1 MAIAKPRAKRIP
13 EWKKKEVEELS
24 NLIRKYKCI
33 LIVDISKT
41 PTAQLQKIKKKLS
54 QKWGEKITLRVAKN
68 TLFRLA
74 LERAKINS
82 SKFEEF
88 LTGTNLF
95 IFTELN
101 PFEIALELEKMYV
114 TAPAKPGM
122 IAETEIVLPAGD
134 TGFKPGPIMSIF
146 GKLKIP
152 IRTQG
157 GTIWIARDTRVAKP
171 GDIISPEV
179 ASILQKLGIE
189 PMIVK
194 LKPKV
199 AFEDN
204 IVIPAEKLKLNLDQ
218 YRDQVQN
225 AVKNAL
231 WVGVEIAYPAPQVL
245 ELALPIAFRRAVI
258 VASESGYIT
267 AETAEFT
274 ISSAIRKAYALAIAM
289 GDYAKDLGI
298 EIRAQPSTV
307 KAEEEKEEK
316 EEEEEKKEEVSEE
329 QLAAG
334 LESLFG

>member
-13 EWKKKEVEELS
+13 EWKKREVEELS

-33 LIVDISKT
+33 LIADISKT
-41 PTAQLQKIKKKLS
+41 TTAQLQKIKRKLS
-54 QKWGEKITLRVAKN
+54 QKWRDKLTLRVAKN

-74 LERAKINS
+74 LEKVGINS
-82 SKFEEF
+82 SMFEKY

-101 PFEIALELEKMYV
+101 PFEIALELEKTYV

-122 IAETEIVLPAGD
+122 KTETEIVLPAGD
-134 TGFKPGPIMSIF
+134 TGFKPGPIMSLF
-146 GKLKIP
+146 GRLKIP

-157 GTIWIARDTRVAKP
+157 GTIWIVKDTRVAKP
-171 GDIISPEV
+171 GDTISPEV

-199 AFEDN
+199 AFEDS
-204 IVIPAEKLKLNLDQ
+204 IIIPADKLKLDLNEYKDQ
-218 YRDQVQN
+218 IQN
-225 AVKNAL
+225 AIRNAL
-231 WVGVEIAYPAPQVL
+231 WVGVEIAYPSPQVL
-245 ELALPIAFRRAVI
+245 ELALPVAVRRAI
-258 VASESGYIT
+258 AVASESGYIT
-267 AETAEFT
+267 PETAEYVVST
-274 ISSAIRKAYALAIAM
+274 AVRKAHALILAM
-289 GDYAKDLGI
+289 GDYARELGV
-298 EIRAQPSTV
+298 EIYTQPSKVETTD
-307 KAEEEKEEK
+307 KKEEEEEK
-316 EEEEEKKEEVSEE
+316 EEEEKVSEE